1 MGDRVDDAFL
11 RRFVEDWV
19 GAIGRGDIEALLAK
33 CTDEVRFKDPA
44 YPEPFVGKAAV
55 REILSAI
62 FVAFPDMTFRLLGD
76 PFLTLDGVR
85 AGIRME
91 ITATMSGP
99 LDPPG
104 FAPTGTPIR
113 VDAVELY
120 EFRDGLASGIELI
133 FDMLDLGRQI
143 GAAPEAGSAADR
155 LGVRMQRRK
164 AKRLRRAVPA

>member
-1 MGDRVDDAFL
+1 MGDRVDEAFL

-19 GAIGRGDIEALLAK
+19 DAINSRDVEALLAE
-33 CTDEVRFKDPA
+33 CTEDVRFKDPA
-44 YPEPFVGKAAV
+44 YPEPFRGKAAV

-76 PFLTLDGVR
+76 PFLSLDRLRG
-85 AGIRME
+85 GIRME

-104 FAPTGTPIR
+104 FAPTDTPIR
-113 VDAVELY
+113 IDAVELY
-120 EFRDGLASGIELI
+120 VFRDGLVSEIELI

-155 LGVRMQRRK
+155 FGVRMQRRK